1 MTTDEKQWLD
11 EKFSHM
17 TDVIDLKL
25 QPLRSTMHDHQKTL
39 YGNGKD
45 GIKTKLDRVER
56 TLDSMKK
63 SGAKRMGFWLA
74 AALAGIGGIVNL
86 GLLLF
91 RHTFL

>member
-25 QPLRSTMHDHQKTL
+25 QPVCAMVQENRKTL
-39 YGNGKD
+39 FGNGDD
-45 GIKTKLDRVER
+45 GLKTKLDRVER